1 MADKNTAEIGF
12 ENRFGMRHVYFVEIW
27 MHQSIKVLCLV

>member
-12 ENRFGMRHVYFVEIW
+12 ENRFGMQHVCSVEIW
-27 MHQSIKVLCLV
+27 MHQSIKVLYLD